1 MDSRARTDEVSTDV
15 SETNSERSLMITE
28 TSSPFRSIFPHSGK
42 VTNTGA
48 LEESDKQIL
57 EWAGKL
63 ELESMELRE
72 NSDKLIKVLNEN
84 SRTLCKSLDKF
95 NQLLEQ
101 DGATDGNVKA
111 LIKDLG
117 SQIESQLGKVSS
129 SLLSRSDEKRVKP
142 SIGDRQVLVEE
153 LSRYNSKITRHV
165 TGKQHET
172 EKSMRCTQEMLYNVG
187 SQLEDIQKVLL
198 SLSKDM
204 QVLQARQISLEAT
217 FRENARH
224 VYDRPDVSLNGTT
237 LLHDMDEVHVN
248 VKQRKK
254 SAPPPTMMVTRSMK
268 RGKSSS
274 PTLSTSQ
281 DHNTD
286 DDDDGSCRRLK
297 RAARTIIPW
306 EELRPDTLESEL

>member
-101 DGATDGNVKA
+101 DGATDG
-111 LIKDLG
+111 LY
-117 SQIESQLGKVSS
+117 Q
-129 SLLSRSDEKRVKP
+129 
-142 SIGDRQVLVEE
+142 
-153 LSRYNSKITRHV
+153 
-165 TGKQHET
+165 T
-172 EKSMRCTQEMLYNVG
+172 ECAHL
-187 SQLEDIQKVLL
+187 
-198 SLSKDM
+198 
-204 QVLQARQISLEAT
+204 
-217 FRENARH
+217 
-224 VYDRPDVSLNGTT
+224 
-237 LLHDMDEVHVN
+237 
-248 VKQRKK
+248 
-254 SAPPPTMMVTRSMK
+254 
-268 RGKSSS
+268 
-274 PTLSTSQ
+274 
-281 DHNTD
+281 
-286 DDDDGSCRRLK
+286 
-297 RAARTIIPW
+297 
-306 EELRPDTLESEL
+306 

>member
-204 QVLQARQISLEAT
+204 QVLQARQTSLEAT

-286 DDDDGSCRRLK
+286 NDDDASRRLK

>member
-1 MDSRARTDEVSTDV
+1 M
-15 SETNSERSLMITE
+15 
-28 TSSPFRSIFPHSGK
+28 
-42 VTNTGA
+42 
-48 LEESDKQIL
+48 
-57 EWAGKL
+57 
-63 ELESMELRE
+63 
-72 NSDKLIKVLNEN
+72 
-84 SRTLCKSLDKF
+84 
-95 NQLLEQ
+95 
-101 DGATDGNVKA
+101 
-111 LIKDLG
+111 IKDLG

>member
-1 MDSRARTDEVSTDV
+1 MVARGRTDEISTDV
-15 SETNSERSLMITE
+15 SEANSEHSLMITE
-28 TSSPFRSIFPHSGK
+28 TSSPFRSIFSHSGK

-84 SRTLCKSLDKF
+84 SKTLCKSLNKF

-101 DGATDGNVKA
+101 DAATNGNVKT
-111 LIKDLG
+111 LIKDLA
-117 SQIESQLGKVSS
+117 SQIENQLDKVSTTM
-129 SLLSRSDEKRVKP
+129 LSKGDEKKTK
-142 SIGDRQVLVEE
+142 SDSSYRQVLVEE
-153 LSRYNSKITRHV
+153 ISRYNSKITRHV
-165 TGKQHET
+165 TNKQHET
-172 EKSMRCTQEMLYNVG
+172 EKSMRCTQEMLFNVG
-187 SQLEDIQKVLL
+187 SQLEDVHKVLL

-204 QVLQARQISLEAT
+204 HSLQTRQTALEMA
-217 FRENARH
+217 FREKADH
-224 VYDRPDVSLNGTT
+224 AYDRPDVSLNGTT
-237 LLHDMDEVHVN
+237 LLHDMDEAHD
-248 VKQRKK
+248 KQRKK
-254 SAPPPTMMVTRSMK
+254 SVPPPRMMVTRSMK
-268 RGKSSS
+268 RRRSSS

-281 DHNTD
+281 NHNSEDND
-286 DDDDGSCRRLK
+286 DASHRLK